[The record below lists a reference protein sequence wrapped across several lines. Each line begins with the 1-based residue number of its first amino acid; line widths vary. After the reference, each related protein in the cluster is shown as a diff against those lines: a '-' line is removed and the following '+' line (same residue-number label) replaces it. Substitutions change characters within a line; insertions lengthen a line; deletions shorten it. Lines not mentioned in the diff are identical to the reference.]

1 MDRWNVLVVDNEDSF
16 TYNLIQLLEELDVS
30 IHCISGKNTQW
41 INGDAFDGV
50 LFSPG
55 PGLPSDFPCMEF
67 ILRHCPQVNVL
78 GVCLGLQA
86 IAEHFGATL
95 IRMDKVQHGQVKNV
109 WLNGNKSTLFEGVSD
124 PFEVG
129 LYHSWAVQLE
139 TLPTAL
145 EITCMSDDQVIMGLM
160 HRNRPVQGLQFHPES
175 FLTSSG
181 KMILSNWLKTL
192 KV

>member
-16 TYNLIQLLEELDVS
+16 TFNLIQLLEELGVS
-30 IHCISGKNTQW
+30 IHCISGKNTHW
-41 INGDAFDGV
+41 IIDEAIDGV

-67 ILRHCPQVNVL
+67 ILKQYPQVNVL
-78 GVCLGLQA
+78 GICLGLQA
-86 IAEHFGATL
+86 IAGHFGGTL
-95 IRMDKVQHGQVKNV
+95 YRMENVQHGQVKNV
-109 WLNGNKSTLFEGVSD
+109 WLKGNKTPLFEGISD

-129 LYHSWAVQLE
+129 LYHSWAVHRE
-139 TLPTAL
+139 SLPTAL

-160 HRNRPVQGLQFHPES
+160 HRSRPIQGLQFHPES

-181 KMILSNWLKTL
+181 KKILYNWLKML
-192 KV
+192 